1 MLYNSAKYLAV
12 FPNPPKKIR
21 NHTTVMIT
29 AEFLFRENTEK
40 ERGQMTVS
48 DSRSCSRQSEAV
60 GKPDGGPDS
69 GELADIAEHP
79 EAEVISVR

>member
-1 MLYNSAKYLAV
+1 
-12 FPNPPKKIR
+12 
-21 NHTTVMIT
+21 MIT
-29 AEFLFRENTEK
+29 VVIPVYFFREIAEK
-40 ERGQMTVS
+40 ERNQMTIS
-48 DSRSCSRQSEAV
+48 DSRPCSRQSEAV